1 MRLRI
6 LALALCTSV
15 LCFSGCRI
23 VTVQEY
29 QQLQDPESPL
39 LKQAPEIF
47 DTKLTTQIK
56 DSALPIDELFDKLSA
71 MQDFAEAC
79 KTYGYRQADDLQ
91 CNFPVKL
98 EGSISEINSKSR
110 RGTLTVTTADGTAVK
125 VQIGPVIMGTA
136 LRDIQ
141 KDISYIDFNDQTV
154 YGEYGE
160 RINAHSVEHANANKY
175 EVGQN
180 VEVYGAFS
188 TWDFPN
194 ATSIRVAPVIV
205 TIK

>member
-6 LALALCTSV
+6 LALALCSGI
-15 LCFSGCRI
+15 LCFSGCRM
-23 VTVQEY
+23 VSVQEY
-29 QQLQDPESPL
+29 QQLQDPESPY
-39 LKQAPEIF
+39 LKQAPDIF
-47 DTKLTTQIK
+47 KNQLTQQITE
-56 DSALPIDELFDKLSA
+56 SALPIDELTQKLSTE
-71 MQDFAEAC
+71 QDFAAAC
-79 KTYGYRQADDLQ
+79 STYGYRQSTDLQ
-91 CNFPVKL
+91 CNFAVKV
-98 EGSISEINSKSR
+98 EGSITEMNTKSR
-110 RGTLTVTTADGTAVK
+110 RGTITVTTASGTAVK

-141 KDISYIDFNDQTV
+141 KDISYTAFNDQTV

-160 RINAHSVEHANANKY
+160 LINAQSVAVATAHELA
-175 EVGQN
+175 VGQN

-194 ATSIRVAPVIV
+194 ISTVRVAPVTV

>member
-6 LALALCTSV
+6 LALALCSGI
-15 LCFSGCRI
+15 LCFSGCRM
-23 VTVQEY
+23 VSVQEY

-47 DTKLTTQIK
+47 KNKLTSQITET
-56 DSALPIDELFDKLSA
+56 ALAVDELTNKLSTE
-71 MQDFAEAC
+71 QDFAKAC
-79 KTYGYRQADDLQ
+79 ETYGFRQSSDLQ
-91 CNFPVKL
+91 CNFPVKV
-98 EGSISEINSKSR
+98 EGSITAINTKSR
-110 RGTLTVTTADGTAVK
+110 RGTITVTTAAGTEVK

-141 KDISYIDFNDQTV
+141 KGVSYTSFNDQTV

-160 RINAHSVEHANANKY
+160 LINAQSVELSKSQKF
-175 EVGQN
+175 EVGQT
-180 VEVYGAFS
+180 VEIYGAFS
-188 TWDFPN
+188 SWDFPN
-194 ATSIRVAPVIV
+194 MSTVRVAPVAV

>member
-1 MRLRI
+1 MKLRI
-6 LALALCTSV
+6 LALALCTGV

-47 DTKLTTQIK
+47 DTSLTTQIK
-56 DSALPIDELFDKLSA
+56 ESALPFDELMDKLSA
-71 MQDFAEAC
+71 ESDFAAAC

-91 CNFPVKL
+91 CNFPAKV
-98 EGSISEINSKSR
+98 EGSITDINTKSR
-110 RGTLTVTTADGTAVK
+110 RGTITVTTAAGTAVK
-125 VQIGPVIMGTA
+125 VQIGPVLMGTA

-141 KDISYIDFNDQTV
+141 KDVSYIDFNDQTV

-160 RINAHSVEHANANKY
+160 LINARSIEISTANKY

-194 ATSIRVAPVIV
+194 ASSVRVSPVTV